1 MTQVEEDI
9 AWVEAPKDYAL
20 GLRNGKLVCKNPK
33 GKVLATV
40 PKWLKKEDVA
50 DRLLALSQWLQEH
63 RLECRHTVERWMLRS
78 LAIPREILEEV
89 WADPDWRDMLEN
101 MVIAPTDDAGKV
113 DHDREGLLRA
123 VDREHGFG
131 IVDLDGET
139 QWLDEPTV
147 MFLHPI
153 LIGALEELRELA
165 GDLGVEQEIDQ
176 LYRPVFSPSE
186 EQRESTAIHDYSNGR
201 FQQLNHVLSLCRQL
215 GYPVRG
221 GCATCRIWEAGS
233 VTEARYFV
241 GDESPDFE
249 TETGELVFVDSEQ
262 RPVRI
267 DRVGPVS
274 FSEGVLMAS
283 SLYARRQVQSEEED
297 E

>member
-89 WADPDWRDMLEN
+89 WADPDWQDMLEN

-113 DHDREGLLRA
+113 DHDREGLLRD
-123 VDREHGFG
+123 VDREHGLG

-153 LIGALEELRELA
+153 LIGAL
-165 GDLGVEQEIDQ
+165 
-176 LYRPVFSPSE
+176 
-186 EQRESTAIHDYSNGR
+186 
-201 FQQLNHVLSLCRQL
+201 
-215 GYPVRG
+215 
-221 GCATCRIWEAGS
+221 
-233 VTEARYFV
+233 
-241 GDESPDFE
+241 
-249 TETGELVFVDSEQ
+249 
-262 RPVRI
+262 
-267 DRVGPVS
+267 
-274 FSEGVLMAS
+274 
-283 SLYARRQVQSEEED
+283 
-297 E
+297 